1 MMSFKM
7 FAFFW
12 TGILSLL
19 ASTMLWGSEEDN
31 RVPPTRP
38 NPLKVAESGKPE
50 KPERS
55 LQQSSRVTQSP
66 STSKDPKRIGPYRAL
81 TFDESILQE
90 VIYRESDNTVWL
102 RLRPEKRN
110 EEIVVK
116 ISNQK
121 FANYR
126 KWFTTDDFELV
137 SPANAGKQ
145 PNALTDWL
153 TTQARFIE
161 YYMNDKL
168 FLHLERVKK

>member
-1 MMSFKM
+1 MTLKKL
-7 FAFFW
+7 AIFW
-12 TGILSLL
+12 TGVFFFAGKALL
-19 ASTMLWGSEEDN
+19 GEEAGDT

-38 NPLKVAESGKPE
+38 NPLKVAEAGKPE
-50 KPERS
+50 KLVVAEVERT
-55 LQQSSRVTQSP
+55 RATMTP
-66 STSKDPKRIGPYRAL
+66 AKKKEPKRIGPYRAL
-81 TFDESILQE
+81 TFKEDILQE
-90 VIYRESDNTVWL
+90 VVYRESDRTVWL

-137 SPANAGKQ
+137 SPANSGKQ

-161 YYMNDKL
+161 YYMNGDL
-168 FLHLERVKK
+168 FLHLERVKN